1 MSNQR
6 KADLAL
12 VLVTLFWGVSY
23 YLVNL
28 CLAELQPMNLNAFRF
43 LLAFLVLGPIFWK
56 KLRNASRATLKY
68 SVIIGALLVGVY
80 AGATYGV
87 AYTSISNAGFIC
99 ALPVV
104 FTPLLDF
111 AVNRRKPGK
120 KLAVAL
126 VMCTVG
132 LALLTLNDQFH
143 PASGDLICLVCAV
156 CYAADMLVTERAVA
170 RPDVDAVTLGVCQLG
185 VAGVLVRMGVGV
197 SVDLI
202 TIGVLMLLVSAL
214 VEQPRLPQSPGIWGA
229 AIFLGLFCSGVAF
242 VIQSVAQQY
251 TTASHVGV
259 IFTLEP
265 VFSGIV
271 AYFFADEKL
280 LPRGYV
286 GAALMLLSLL
296 VMETDWSGLLKKLRA
311 GHGE

>member
-56 KLRNASRATLKY
+56 KLWNASRATLKY
-68 SVIIGALLVGVY
+68 SVIIGTLLVGVY

-132 LALLTLNDQFH
+132 LALLTLNDQFR

-185 VAGVLVRMGVGV
+185 VAGVL
-197 SVDLI
+197 
-202 TIGVLMLLVSAL
+202 MLL
-214 VEQPRLPQSPGIWGA
+214 VEQPRLPLSPGVWGA
-229 AIFLGLFCSGVAF
+229 AIFLGLFCSGIAF

>member
-1 MSNQR
+1 MSQQR

-23 YLVNL
+23 YLVDL
-28 CLAELQPMNLNAFRF
+28 CLGELQPMNLNAFRF

-56 KLRNASRATLKY
+56 RLRHISRATLRY
-68 SVIIGALLVGVY
+68 SLIVGTLLVGVY

-87 AYTSISNAGFIC
+87 KYTSISNAGFIC

-111 AVNRRKPGK
+111 IFNRRRPDKRLG
-120 KLAVAL
+120 LAL

-132 LALLTLNDQFH
+132 LALLTLNEQFR
-143 PASGDLICLVCAV
+143 PARGDLICLVCAV
-156 CYAADMLVTERAVA
+156 CYAADMLVTEKAVA
-170 RPDVDAVTLGVCQLG
+170 QPEVDALTLGVCQLG
-185 VAGVLVRMGVGV
+185 VAGVL
-197 SVDLI
+197 
-202 TIGVLMLLVSAL
+202 MLLVSAL
-214 VEQPRLPQSPGIWGA
+214 LEQPHLPQSPKIWGA
-229 AIFLGLFCSGVAF
+229 AIFLGLFCSGLAF

-251 TTASHVGV
+251 TAASHVGV

-265 VFSGIV
+265 VFSGVV
-271 AYFFADEKL
+271 AFTVAGETL
-280 LPRGYV
+280 LPRGYI

-296 VMETDWSGLLKKLRA
+296 VMEVDWKHLATRLRQ
-311 GHGE
+311 ES

>member
-1 MSNQR
+1 MSQQR

-23 YLVNL
+23 YLVDL

-43 LLAFLVLGPIFWK
+43 LLAFVVLGAIFWK
-56 KLRNASRATLKY
+56 KLRHINRATLRY

-87 AYTSISNAGFIC
+87 KYTSISNTGFIC

-111 AVNRRKPGK
+111 LFNRRRPGK
-120 KLAVAL
+120 KLSIAL

-132 LALLTLNDQFH
+132 LALLTLNEQFR

-156 CYAADMLVTERAVA
+156 CYAADMLVTEKAVA
-170 RPDVDAVTLGVCQLG
+170 QPEVDALTLGVCQLG
-185 VAGVLVRMGVGV
+185 VAGVL
-197 SVDLI
+197 
-202 TIGVLMLLVSAL
+202 MLLVSL
-214 VEQPRLPQSPGIWGA
+214 LLEEPHLPRTPEIWGA
-229 AIFLGLFCSGVAF
+229 AVFLGLFCSGIAF

-251 TTASHVGV
+251 TSASHVGV

-271 AYFFADEKL
+271 AHVWAGETL

-296 VMETDWSGLLKKLRA
+296 VMEVDWRGLIRRKQT
-311 GHGE
+311 

>member
-1 MSNQR
+1 MSQQR

-23 YLVNL
+23 YLVDL
-28 CLAELQPMNLNAFRF
+28 CLGELQPMNLNAFRF

-56 KLRNASRATLKY
+56 RLRHISRATLRY
-68 SVIIGALLVGVY
+68 SLIVGTLLVGVY

-87 AYTSISNAGFIC
+87 KYTSISNAGFIC

-111 AVNRRKPGK
+111 IFNRRRPDKRLGI
-120 KLAVAL
+120 AL

-132 LALLTLNDQFH
+132 LALLTLNEQFR
-143 PASGDLICLVCAV
+143 PARGDLICLVCAV
-156 CYAADMLVTERAVA
+156 CYAADMLVTEKAVA
-170 RPDVDAVTLGVCQLG
+170 QPEVDALTLGVCQLG
-185 VAGVLVRMGVGV
+185 VAGVL
-197 SVDLI
+197 
-202 TIGVLMLLVSAL
+202 MLLVSAL
-214 VEQPRLPQSPGIWGA
+214 LEQPHLPQSPKIWGA
-229 AIFLGLFCSGVAF
+229 AIFLGLFCSGIAF

-251 TTASHVGV
+251 TAASHVGV

-271 AYFFADEKL
+271 AYTVAGETL

-296 VMETDWSGLLKKLRA
+296 VMEVDWKHLTARLQRNP
-311 GHGE
+311 

>member
-132 LALLTLNDQFH
+132 LALLTLNDQ
-143 PASGDLICLVCAV
+143 
-156 CYAADMLVTERAVA
+156 
-170 RPDVDAVTLGVCQLG
+170 
-185 VAGVLVRMGVGV
+185 
-197 SVDLI
+197 
-202 TIGVLMLLVSAL
+202 
-214 VEQPRLPQSPGIWGA
+214 
-229 AIFLGLFCSGVAF
+229 
-242 VIQSVAQQY
+242 
-251 TTASHVGV
+251 
-259 IFTLEP
+259 
-265 VFSGIV
+265 
-271 AYFFADEKL
+271 
-280 LPRGYV
+280 
-286 GAALMLLSLL
+286 LSLI
-296 VMETDWSGLLKKLRA
+296 
-311 GHGE
+311 HI

>member
-1 MSNQR
+1 MSQQR

-23 YLVNL
+23 YLVDL
-28 CLAELQPMNLNAFRF
+28 CLGELQPMNLNAFRF

-56 KLRNASRATLKY
+56 RLRHISRATLRY
-68 SVIIGALLVGVY
+68 SLIVGTLLVGVY

-87 AYTSISNAGFIC
+87 KYTSISNAGFIC

-111 AVNRRKPGK
+111 IFNRRRPDKRLGI
-120 KLAVAL
+120 AL

-132 LALLTLNDQFH
+132 LALLTLNEQFR
-143 PASGDLICLVCAV
+143 PARGDLICLVCAV
-156 CYAADMLVTERAVA
+156 CYAADMLVTEKAVA
-170 RPDVDAVTLGVCQLG
+170 QPEVDALTLGVCQLG
-185 VAGVLVRMGVGV
+185 VAGVL
-197 SVDLI
+197 
-202 TIGVLMLLVSAL
+202 MLLVSAL
-214 VEQPRLPQSPGIWGA
+214 LEQPHLPQSPKIWGA
-229 AIFLGLFCSGVAF
+229 AIFLGLFCSGLAF

-251 TTASHVGV
+251 TAASHVGV

-271 AYFFADEKL
+271 AYTVAGETL

-296 VMETDWSGLLKKLRA
+296 VMEVDWKHLAARLRRTP
-311 GHGE
+311 

>member
-1 MSNQR
+1 MSQQR

-23 YLVNL
+23 YLVDL

-43 LLAFLVLGPIFWK
+43 LLAFVVLGAIFWK
-56 KLRNASRATLKY
+56 KLRHISRATLRY

-87 AYTSISNAGFIC
+87 KYTSISNTGFIC

-111 AVNRRKPGK
+111 LFNRRRPDK
-120 KLAVAL
+120 KLSIAL
-126 VMCTVG
+126 IMCTVG
-132 LALLTLNDQFH
+132 LALLTLNEQFR

-156 CYAADMLVTERAVA
+156 CYAADMLVTEKAVA
-170 RPDVDAVTLGVCQLG
+170 QPEVDALTLGVCQLG
-185 VAGVLVRMGVGV
+185 VAGVL
-197 SVDLI
+197 
-202 TIGVLMLLVSAL
+202 MLLVSL
-214 VEQPRLPQSPGIWGA
+214 LLEEPHLPRTPEIWGA
-229 AIFLGLFCSGVAF
+229 AVFLGLFCSGIAF

-251 TTASHVGV
+251 TSASHVGV

-271 AYFFADEKL
+271 AYVWAGETL
-280 LPRGYV
+280 LPRGYA

-296 VMETDWSGLLKKLRA
+296 VMEVDWRGLIGRKQK
-311 GHGE
+311 

>member
-170 RPDVDAVTLGVCQLG
+170 PSRRGRPLHWA
-185 VAGVLVRMGVGV
+185 
-197 SVDLI
+197 
-202 TIGVLMLLVSAL
+202 
-214 VEQPRLPQSPGIWGA
+214 
-229 AIFLGLFCSGVAF
+229 
-242 VIQSVAQQY
+242 Y
-251 TTASHVGV
+251 ASWV
-259 IFTLEP
+259 
-265 VFSGIV
+265 
-271 AYFFADEKL
+271 
-280 LPRGYV
+280 
-286 GAALMLLSLL
+286 
-296 VMETDWSGLLKKLRA
+296 WRA
-311 GHGE
+311 C

>member
-43 LLAFLVLGPIFWK
+43 LLAFLVLGPIFW
-56 KLRNASRATLKY
+56 KY

-132 LALLTLNDQFH
+132 LALLTLNDQFR

-185 VAGVLVRMGVGV
+185 VAGVL
-197 SVDLI
+197 
-202 TIGVLMLLVSAL
+202 MLLVSAL
-214 VEQPRLPQSPGIWGA
+214 VEQPRLPQSPGVWGA

-296 VMETDWSGLLKKLRA
+296 VMEVDWIGLLKKLRA

>member
-1 MSNQR
+1 MSKQR

-23 YLVNL
+23 YLVDL
-28 CLAELQPMNLNAFRF
+28 CLSELQPMNLNAFRF
-43 LLAFLVLGPIFWK
+43 LLAFLVLAPIFWK
-56 KLRNASRATLKY
+56 KVRHASRATLKY

-87 AYTSISNAGFIC
+87 ANTSISNAGFIC

-111 AVNRRKPGK
+111 LCNRRRPEK
-120 KLAVAL
+120 KLGAAL
-126 VMCTVG
+126 LLCTVG
-132 LALLTLNDQFH
+132 LALLTLNEQFR
-143 PASGDLICLVCAV
+143 PASGDLICLICAV
-156 CYAADMLVTERAVA
+156 CYAADMLVTEKAVKL
-170 RPDVDAVTLGVCQLG
+170 PEVDALTLGVCQLG
-185 VAGVLVRMGVGV
+185 VAGVL
-197 SVDLI
+197 
-202 TIGVLMLLVSAL
+202 MLLVSVL
-214 VEQPRLPQSPGIWGA
+214 VEQPRLPSSPRIWGA

-242 VIQSVAQQY
+242 VIQAVAQQY

-265 VFSGIV
+265 VFSAIV
-271 AYFFADEKL
+271 AYFFANEKL
-280 LPRGYV
+280 LPRGYI

-296 VMETDWSGLLKKLRA
+296 VMEMNWGALFKKRTD
-311 GHGE
+311 

>member
-1 MSNQR
+1 MSQQR
-6 KADLAL
+6 RADLAL
-12 VLVTLFWGVSY
+12 VMVTLFWGVSY

-28 CLAELQPMNLNAFRF
+28 CLTELQPMNLNAFRF

-56 KLRNASRATLKY
+56 KLRHVSRATLRY
-68 SVIIGALLVGVY
+68 SLIIGTLLVGVY

-87 AYTSISNAGFIC
+87 KYTSISNAGFIC

-111 AVNRRKPGK
+111 IVNRRRPDRRLG
-120 KLAVAL
+120 LAL
-126 VMCTVG
+126 VMCTAG
-132 LALLTLNDQFH
+132 LALLTLNEQFR

-170 RPDVDAVTLGVCQLG
+170 CPDVDAVALGVCQLG
-185 VAGVLVRMGVGV
+185 VAGVL
-197 SVDLI
+197 
-202 TIGVLMLLVSAL
+202 MLLVSL
-214 VEQPRLPQSPGIWGA
+214 LLEQPHLPQSPKIWGA
-229 AIFLGLFCSGVAF
+229 AIFLGLFCSGIAF
-242 VIQSVAQQY
+242 VVQSVAQQY
-251 TTASHVGV
+251 TSASHVGV

-271 AYFFADEKL
+271 AFTVAGETL

-296 VMETDWSGLLKKLRA
+296 IMEVDWRGLVRRRRISR
-311 GHGE
+311 

>member
-1 MSNQR
+1 MSQQR

-23 YLVNL
+23 YLVDL
-28 CLAELQPMNLNAFRF
+28 CLGELQPMNLNAFRF

-56 KLRNASRATLKY
+56 RLRHISRATLRY
-68 SVIIGALLVGVY
+68 SLIVGTLLVGVY

-87 AYTSISNAGFIC
+87 KYTSISNAGFIC

-111 AVNRRKPGK
+111 IFNRRRPDKRLGI
-120 KLAVAL
+120 AL

-132 LALLTLNDQFH
+132 LALLTLNEQFR
-143 PASGDLICLVCAV
+143 PARGDLICLVCAV
-156 CYAADMLVTERAVA
+156 CYAADMLVTEKAVA
-170 RPDVDAVTLGVCQLG
+170 QPEVDALTLGVCQLG
-185 VAGVLVRMGVGV
+185 VAGVL
-197 SVDLI
+197 
-202 TIGVLMLLVSAL
+202 MLLVSAL
-214 VEQPRLPQSPGIWGA
+214 LEQPHLPQSPKIWGA
-229 AIFLGLFCSGVAF
+229 AIFLGLFCSGLAF

-251 TTASHVGV
+251 TAASHVGV

-271 AYFFADEKL
+271 AYTVAGETL

-296 VMETDWSGLLKKLRA
+296 VMEIDWKHLTARLRRNP
-311 GHGE
+311 